1 MNKDKA
7 GALNKY
13 ILDAKY
19 FNVEISPPDIN
30 LSEID
35 FTVKDNKILF
45 GLSAISGI
53 GETLSKQIIDERN
66 ENGKFTS
73 FDNLTSRVT
82 LSKSQIMALIKS
94 GAIPCKDK
102 RKKLIAYLKSQYT
115 PTTFK
120 PVESLPTYKKLQEE
134 YGIDISLYI
143 LPSEG
148 KRIKYNKEALLEEYN
163 NIRKKLYE
171 QNAQLRFE
179 KYIEE
184 NKKYLE
190 NESLWEFET
199 LQIFIKNNPFDEA
212 YKYLTS
218 FEDIEIGDK
227 CTLVGVIAKIQKKK
241 DKNGKQ
247 FAFINIYSSFGL
259 IEGIV
264 WHSQLKEYED
274 IIKKGQQI
282 AVLCKKDNKDR
293 VVVNK
298 IKPYSTWLQ
307 QMKKKG
313 VI

>member
-163 NIRKKLYE
+163 NIRKKLFT
-171 QNAQLRFE
+171 NKLR
-179 KYIEE
+179 
-184 NKKYLE
+184 
-190 NESLWEFET
+190 
-199 LQIFIKNNPFDEA
+199 
-212 YKYLTS
+212 
-218 FEDIEIGDK
+218 
-227 CTLVGVIAKIQKKK
+227 
-241 DKNGKQ
+241 
-247 FAFINIYSSFGL
+247 
-259 IEGIV
+259 
-264 WHSQLKEYED
+264 
-274 IIKKGQQI
+274 
-282 AVLCKKDNKDR
+282 
-293 VVVNK
+293 
-298 IKPYSTWLQ
+298 
-307 QMKKKG
+307 
-313 VI
+313 